1 MGEINVPMTM
11 QREYLDYY
19 GRHNIIPV
27 RQNTDDLALHMGRRR
42 GLYRQLGLHPTAF
55 RNIRVLEF
63 GPGTGDNALYVA
75 SCLPESY
82 LLVDGNP
89 ASVRAVNE
97 KIERGLLPADRV
109 ECKHSEIRAFRSD
122 TQFDIVLCEGVLG
135 GQHDTEEFLTHVG
148 TFVKPDG
155 VLVITTMSGTG
166 LLAESCRR
174 VLKPLF
180 EARAPD
186 ENRLMEKLLAF
197 FGPDLQSL
205 PGMSRLHEDWLRDN
219 ILRPLPKRYTFTIPE
234 AIRTLEPEFD
244 VLGTSPNF
252 IQDWRWYKSIP
263 RHAQSWNDIAR
274 AEYNRWAP
282 YFLDY
287 RIHPNAPFEAT
298 SSELEEECQVA
309 WLLEHEIWR
318 GAIERIPEFVASLR
332 RVQKM
337 IAAQMP
343 STVHSI
349 SAYLSGLECLL
360 AGGEEPDFEAFR
372 PWFGRGQQYAS
383 FVRKPASQ

>member
-1 MGEINVPMTM
+1 MTSE
-11 QREYLDYY
+11 REYLDYY
-19 GRHNIIPV
+19 GRNDIIPV

-63 GPGTGDNALYVA
+63 GPGTGDNAIYVA

-89 ASVRAVNE
+89 ASVRAINE
-97 KIERGLLPADRV
+97 KIDRGLLPADRV
-109 ECKHSEIRAFRSD
+109 ECQHSEIRAFRSD

-135 GQHDTEEFLTHVG
+135 GQQDTEEFLAHVA

-166 LLAESCRR
+166 LLAECCRR
-174 VLKPLF
+174 VLKPLL
-180 EARAPD
+180 EARFPD
-186 ENRLMEKLLAF
+186 EDRLMEKLLDF
-197 FGPDLQSL
+197 FAPDLQSL
-205 PGMSRLHEDWLRDN
+205 PGMSRLHEDWVHDN

-234 AIRTLEPEFD
+234 AIATLEPEFD
-244 VLGTSPNF
+244 VLGASPNF

-263 RHAQSWNDIAR
+263 RHAPSWNDIAR
-274 AEYNRWAP
+274 TEYSRWAP

-287 RIHPNAPFEAT
+287 RIHPDAPCDAAV
-298 SSELEEECQVA
+298 SELEQECQIA
-309 WLLEHEIWR
+309 LLLEHEIWR
-318 GAIERIPEFVASLR
+318 GALGRIPEFVASLR

-337 IAAQMP
+337 IASRMP

-349 SAYLSGLECLL
+349 SAFVSGLECMLSG
-360 AGGEEPDFEAFR
+360 AAEPDFGSFH

-383 FVRKPASQ
+383 FVRKPLSQ